1 MGLFVCKGSE
11 FHQRRR
17 SNLNRSNA
25 GIPPSHRSPLMSLYR
40 ETPSGAAQKVDMKVE
55 TLAPMALT
63 NFHPVAAPSPS
74 NRG

>member
-25 GIPPSHRSPLMSLYR
+25 GIPPLMSLYG
-40 ETPSGAAQKVDMKVE
+40 ETPSGAAQKADMKVE